1 MDNLTQDILG
11 SFSSLEEAIESAEYK
26 SAAHPTVIEQK
37 DGDVAKECRD
47 NEELIRR
54 VQSWQQAAK
63 FYWSQAY
70 IAREEKAWT
79 RMRACVKQAKEAER
93 FASPEGRMLAA
104 VFGGTIPESPELAV
118 KRGATLPDDAVKQA
132 RQAVLDEIVKHDAAT
147 KDKREQA
154 RPAKKAFKTEK
165 VALAECIALLST
177 LKEGDTFEIEMF
189 YMWGATPFAEHPQF
203 TGAWFKLPATPQTKG
218 RLTVRITR
226 IYPESEWK
234 RAGKK
239 EAAFF
244 VGEVEEASLK
254 EAENAKSS

>member
-1 MDNLTQDILG
+1 MDNLTQDVLG
-11 SFSSLEEAIESAEYK
+11 SFASLEEAIESAEYK
-26 SAAHPTVIEQK
+26 SAAHPTIIEQE
-37 DGDVAKECRD
+37 DAEEESSG

-70 IAREEKAWT
+70 LAREEKAWE
-79 RMRACVKQAKEAER
+79 RMRACAKQAKDAER
-93 FASPEGRMLAA
+93 FASPEGRLLAA
-104 VFGGTIPESPELAV
+104 VFGGTIPEAPELAV
-118 KRGATLPDDAVKQA
+118 KRGGTLPDDAVKQA
-132 RQAVLDEIVKHDAAT
+132 RQAVLDEIDAAT
-147 KDKREQA
+147 GGKREQA

-165 VALAECIALLST
+165 VALAECRALLST

-218 RLTVRITR
+218 RLTVRIKR

-244 VGEVEEASLK
+244 VGEVEASLK
-254 EAENAKSS
+254 EADNAKSS